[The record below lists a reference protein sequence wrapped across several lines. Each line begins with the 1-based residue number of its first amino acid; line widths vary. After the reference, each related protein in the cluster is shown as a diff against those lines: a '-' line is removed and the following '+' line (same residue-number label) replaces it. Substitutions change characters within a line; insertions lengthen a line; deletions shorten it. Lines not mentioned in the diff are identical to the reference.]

1 MTHSKAPGLA
11 AADIE
16 TMKLEDYDYIVRIV
30 QYVERGY
37 GIRFFI
43 TSRDFD
49 VLYRWWEKRI
59 PLDIV
64 KESLGT
70 VVARRRGKGQKILGY
85 RHFNYEVKKNYRRFL
100 ELNVGEEG
108 RIEERENNGEVARFF
123 QNFPPQLAALREDF
137 DKLLRKLENR
147 QNPDMSSIHE
157 ALLELLSGDNE
168 LNVRTRVFL
177 QNLAP
182 ELRTPEIE
190 KRYRLNYLLHKF
202 HIPDF
207 ESFSE
212 VEDGA
217 KKE

>member
-1 MTHSKAPGLA
+1 MGHSKAPRLP

-16 TMKLEDYDYIVRIV
+16 TMEDYDYIVRVI
-30 QYVERGY
+30 QYLERGY

-59 PLDIV
+59 PLDII

-70 VVARRRGKGQKILGY
+70 VVARRRGKGQEIVGY
-85 RHFNYEVKKNYRRFL
+85 RNFSYEVKKNYRRFL
-100 ELNVGEEG
+100 ELNVGEG
-108 RIEERENNGEVARFF
+108 SRTEETENDGEVERFF

-137 DKLLRKLENR
+137 EKLLCKLENR
-147 QNPDMSSIHE
+147 ENPDMRSIHE
-157 ALLELLSGDNE
+157 ALLALFCGDNE
-168 LNVRTRVFL
+168 LNVRVRVFL

-190 KRYRLNYLLHKF
+190 KKYRLNYLFHKF

-207 ESFSE
+207 ESFSLA
-212 VEDGA
+212 EDAA
-217 KKE
+217 KEE